1 MKKFIMLFIALFSS
15 LAIISC
21 SEKITTEKITPTG
34 DNVGSFS
41 SYEQLK
47 EYLGDFY
54 EYSNNRYYL
63 FGDAAL
69 EAGAPE
75 VNAPTMD
82 DGVDFSEKEDR
93 DHSTSN
99 DQVEG
104 VNEADTILTDGY
116 YIYIVSGNKFF
127 MIDAETLD
135 ITYTFEYLNGYFSG
149 LYLYEDRVVLL
160 GSYYAY
166 IDIDYPQTDDTNVEP
181 AEDSEVE
188 KDYIYPY
195 YYYHYVYGTTITVLD
210 VSNPE
215 DVELVRELKFDS
227 SYLTT
232 SRMIDG
238 YLYLV
243 LNNYS
248 IRYYYDE
255 ESFIPKYYDSVVSDE
270 MMDLPASSIY
280 FIPNNAEDFS
290 YLMLASFDVTDNE
303 EAKVKAYLGSTY
315 QTYMSANNLY
325 ATVYKYQYFEETN
338 TYENYVFILRFEL
351 EDHELSYKALG
362 QVDGSPLNQ
371 FSMDEYDG
379 VFRIAVTGYEYTN
392 QETIITNTLYLLD
405 ATTDDEMT
413 EISKLTGL
421 GKPGERI
428 YAVRFS
434 QETAYVVTFVSI
446 DPLYKLDLS
455 DPENPEILGE
465 WYEEGVSDYL
475 HEITDNLMIG
485 VGRQVETSD
494 GWTRFTGVKIALYDT
509 SGDTVVNLE
518 TYLVEGEY
526 SYTSVVWNHKAF
538 MYFTPEG
545 EDFTYIAVP
554 VSVYSNN
561 YYRYSQLMY
570 VFKVHHS
577 GDLELVAELKHT
589 DEVNN
594 YYDTIEKA
602 VMIEN
607 YIYTLSYSQIQVFD
621 MDNDFNFV
629 DSVVFNEM
637 YYHIYNYTEEPV
649 DSTVEGDVTTEP
661 VE

>member
-15 LAIISC
+15 IVIISC
-21 SEKITTEKITPTG
+21 SQKTTTEKITPTG
-34 DNVGSFS
+34 DNVGAFS

-47 EYLGDFY
+47 DYLGDFY
-54 EYSNNRYYL
+54 ELNNNRYYM
-63 FGDAAL
+63 FNTDAAL
-69 EAGAPE
+69 ESGSPE
-75 VNAPTMD
+75 VNAPTND
-82 DGVDFSEKEDR
+82 SVDFGDQEER

-116 YIYIVSGNKFF
+116 FIYIVSGNKFF
-127 MIDAETLD
+127 MIDAETLE
-135 ITYTFEYLNGYFSG
+135 ITYTYEYPDGYFSG
-149 LYLYEDRVVLL
+149 LYLYEDKVVLL

-166 IDIDYPQTDDTNVEP
+166 FDSSLPDGTTVEP
-181 AEDSEVE
+181 SEDSDDAKE
-188 KDYIYPY
+188 DYWYPIYY
-195 YYYHYVYGTTITVLD
+195 RYVNGTMITVLD
-210 VSNPE
+210 VSNPN
-215 DVELVRELKFDS
+215 DVEVARELKFDS

-238 YLYLV
+238 HLYLV

-255 ESFIPKYYDSVVSDE
+255 ETFIPKYYDSVVSDE
-270 MMDLPASSIY
+270 MIDLPASSIY

-303 EAKVKAYLGSTY
+303 DALVKAYLGSTY

-325 ATVYKYQYFEETN
+325 ATVYKYQYIEQTN

-392 QETIITNTLYLLD
+392 QQTIITNTLFLLD

-434 QETAYVVTFVSI
+434 QETAYVVTFVSV

-455 DPENPEILGE
+455 DPENPEVLGE

-485 VGRQVETSD
+485 VGRQAETSD
-494 GWTRFTGVKIALYDT
+494 GWTRFTGVKIALYET
-509 SGDTVVNLE
+509 SADTVVNLE
-518 TYLVEGEY
+518 TYFVEGEY
-526 SYTSVVWNHKAF
+526 SYSSVGWNHKAF
-538 MYFTPEG
+538 IYFTPEG

-554 VSVYSNN
+554 VSVYSQN
-561 YYRYSQLMY
+561 YYRYSQMMY
-570 VFKVHHS
+570 VFKVHHA
-577 GDLELVAELKHT
+577 GDLELVAQLQHT

-594 YYDTIEKA
+594 YFDTIEKA

-607 YIYTLSYSQIQVFD
+607 YIYTLSYSQIQVFN
-621 MDNDFNFV
+621 MDDEFNFV
-629 DSVVFNEM
+629 DSVVFNEL
-637 YYHIYNYTEEPV
+637 YYHDYNYTEEPV
-649 DSTVEGDVTTEP
+649 DSTVESEESPEVVD
-661 VE
+661 

>member
-1 MKKFIMLFIALFSS
+1 MKKFIMLFIAIFSS
-15 LAIISC
+15 IVIISC
-21 SEKITTEKITPTG
+21 SQKTTTEKITPTG
-34 DNVGSFS
+34 DNVGAFS

-47 EYLGDFY
+47 DYLGDFY

-69 EAGAPE
+69 ESGAPE
-75 VNAPTMD
+75 VNAPTND
-82 DGVDFSEKEDR
+82 SVDFGDQEER

-116 YIYIVSGNKFF
+116 FIYIVSGNKFF
-127 MIDAETLD
+127 MIDAETLE
-135 ITYTFEYLNGYFSG
+135 ITYTYEYPDGYFSG
-149 LYLYEDRVVLL
+149 LYLYEDKVVLL
-160 GSYYAY
+160 GNYYAY
-166 IDIDYPQTDDTNVEP
+166 IDLTV
-181 AEDSEVE
+181 AEDPTVDPTVDSDESKE
-188 KDYIYPY
+188 DYWYPIY
-195 YYYHYVYGTTITVLD
+195 YYRYVYGTMITVLD
-210 VSNPE
+210 VSNP
-215 DVELVRELKFDS
+215 DNVEVARELKFDS

-248 IRYYYDE
+248 ISYYYDE
-255 ESFIPKYYDSVVSDE
+255 ETFIPKYYDSVVSDE
-270 MMDLPASSIY
+270 MIDLPASSIY

-290 YLMLASFDVTDNE
+290 YLMLASFDVTDNDD
-303 EAKVKAYLGSTY
+303 AKVKAYLGSTY
-315 QTYMSANNLY
+315 QTYMSADNLY
-325 ATVYKYQYFEETN
+325 ATVYKYQYIEQTN

-405 ATTDDEMT
+405 ATSDNEMT

-434 QETAYVVTFVSI
+434 EEIAYVVTFVSI

-455 DPENPEILGE
+455 DPQNPEILGE

-485 VGRQVETSD
+485 VGRQVETD
-494 GWTRFTGVKIALYDT
+494 EYGWTRFTGVKIALYDT
-509 SGDTVVNLE
+509 SADTVVNLE
-518 TYLVEGEY
+518 TYFVEGEY
-526 SYTSVVWNHKAF
+526 SYSSVGWNHKAF
-538 MYFTPEG
+538 IYFTPEG
-545 EDFTYIAVP
+545 EDFTYIAIP
-554 VSVYSNN
+554 ISVYSEN
-561 YYRYSQLMY
+561 YYRYSQMMY

-577 GDLELVAELKHT
+577 GDLELVAQLQHT

-594 YYDTIEKA
+594 YFDTIEKA

-607 YIYTLSYSQIQVFD
+607 YIYTLSYSQIQVFN
-621 MDNDFNFV
+621 MDDEFNFV
-629 DSVVFNEM
+629 DSVVFNEL
-637 YYHIYNYTEEPV
+637 YYHDYNYTEEPIASEV
-649 DSTVEGDVTTEP
+649 DGDVVTEP

>member
-1 MKKFIMLFIALFSS
+1 MKKIIMLFIALFSS
-15 LAIISC
+15 IVIISC
-21 SEKITTEKITPTG
+21 SQKTTTEKIAPTG
-34 DNVGSFS
+34 DNVGAFS

-47 EYLGDFY
+47 DYLGEFY
-54 EYSNNRYYL
+54 ELNNNRYYM

-69 EAGAPE
+69 ESGAPE
-75 VNAPTMD
+75 VNAPTD
-82 DGVDFSEKEDR
+82 DSVDFGDQEER

-104 VNEADTILTDGY
+104 VNEADTIITDGY
-116 YIYIVSGNKFF
+116 FIYIVSGNKFF
-127 MIDAETLD
+127 MIDAETLE
-135 ITYTFEYLNGYFSG
+135 ITYTYEYLDGYFSG
-149 LYLYEDRVVLL
+149 LYLHEDKVVLL

-166 IDIDYPQTDDTNVEP
+166 LDMPTSDDSNTEP
-181 AEDSEVE
+181 ADDSGEDN
-188 KDYIYPY
+188 DYYIYPIY
-195 YYYHYVYGTTITVLD
+195 YYRYVYGTMITVLD
-210 VSNPE
+210 VSDSSN
-215 DVELVRELKFDS
+215 VEVVRELKFDS

-255 ESFIPKYYDSVVSDE
+255 ETFIPKYYDSVVSDE
-270 MMDLPASSIY
+270 MIDLPASSIY
-280 FIPNNAEDFS
+280 FIPNNAEEFS
-290 YLMLASFDVTDNE
+290 YLMLASFDVTDND

-315 QTYMSANNLY
+315 QTYMSADNLY
-325 ATVYKYQYFEETN
+325 ATVYKYQYIEQTN

-405 ATTDDEMT
+405 ATSDDEMT

-434 QETAYVVTFVSI
+434 EENAYVVTFVSV

-465 WYEEGVSDYL
+465 WYEDGVSDYL

-485 VGRQVETSD
+485 VGRQAETD
-494 GWTRFTGVKIALYDT
+494 KYGWTNFTGVKISLYET
-509 SGDTVVNLE
+509 SADTVVNLE
-518 TYLVEGEY
+518 TYFVEGEY
-526 SYTSVVWNHKAF
+526 SYSSVGWNHKAF
-538 MYFTPEG
+538 IYFTPEG
-545 EDFTYIAVP
+545 EDFTYIGIP
-554 VSVYSNN
+554 ISVYSEN
-561 YYRYSQLMY
+561 YYRYSQMMY

-577 GDLELVAELKHT
+577 GDLELVAQLQHT

-594 YYDTIEKA
+594 YFDTIEKA

-607 YIYTLSYSQIQVFD
+607 YIYTLSYSQIQVFN
-621 MDNDFNFV
+621 MDDEFNFV
-629 DSVVFNEM
+629 DSVVFNEL
-637 YYHIYNYTEEPV
+637 YYYDYNYTEEPIDSEV
-649 DSTVEGDVTTEP
+649 DGDVVTEP
-661 VE
+661 QE

>member
-15 LAIISC
+15 IVIISC
-21 SEKITTEKITPTG
+21 SQKTTTEKITPTG
-34 DNVGSFS
+34 DNVGAFS

-47 EYLGDFY
+47 DYLGDFY
-54 EYSNNRYYL
+54 ELNNNRYYM
-63 FGDAAL
+63 FNTDAAL
-69 EAGAPE
+69 ESGSPE
-75 VNAPTMD
+75 VNAPTND
-82 DGVDFSEKEDR
+82 SVDFGDQEER

-116 YIYIVSGNKFF
+116 FIYIVSGNKFF
-127 MIDAETLD
+127 MIDAETLE
-135 ITYTFEYLNGYFSG
+135 ITYTYEYPDGYFSG
-149 LYLYEDRVVLL
+149 LYLYEDKVVLL

-166 IDIDYPQTDDTNVEP
+166 FDSSLPDGTTVEP
-181 AEDSEVE
+181 SEDSDDAKE
-188 KDYIYPY
+188 DYWYPI
-195 YYYHYVYGTTITVLD
+195 YYHYVNGTMITVLD
-210 VSNPE
+210 VSNPN
-215 DVELVRELKFDS
+215 DVEVARELKFDS

-238 YLYLV
+238 HLYLV

-255 ESFIPKYYDSVVSDE
+255 ETFIPKYYDSVVSDE
-270 MMDLPASSIY
+270 MIDLPASSIY

-303 EAKVKAYLGSTY
+303 DALVKAYLGSTY

-325 ATVYKYQYFEETN
+325 ATVYKYQYIEQTN

-392 QETIITNTLYLLD
+392 QQTIITNTLFLLD

-434 QETAYVVTFVSI
+434 QETAYVVTFVSV

-455 DPENPEILGE
+455 DPENPEVLGE

-485 VGRQVETSD
+485 VGRQAETSD
-494 GWTRFTGVKIALYDT
+494 GWTRFTGVKIALYET
-509 SGDTVVNLE
+509 SADTVVNLE
-518 TYLVEGEY
+518 TYFVEGEY
-526 SYTSVVWNHKAF
+526 SYSSVGWNHKAF
-538 MYFTPEG
+538 IYFTPEG

-554 VSVYSNN
+554 VSVYSQN
-561 YYRYSQLMY
+561 YYRYSQMMY
-570 VFKVHHS
+570 VFKVHHA
-577 GDLELVAELKHT
+577 GDLELVAQLQHT

-594 YYDTIEKA
+594 YFDTIEKA

-607 YIYTLSYSQIQVFD
+607 YIYTLSYSQIQVFN
-621 MDNDFNFV
+621 MDDEFNFV
-629 DSVVFNEM
+629 DSVVFNEL
-637 YYHIYNYTEEPV
+637 YYHDYNYTEEPV
-649 DSTVEGDVTTEP
+649 DSTVESEESPEVVD
-661 VE
+661 

>member
-15 LAIISC
+15 IVIISC
-21 SEKITTEKITPTG
+21 SQKTTTEKITPTG
-34 DNVGSFS
+34 DNVGAFS

-47 EYLGDFY
+47 DYLGDFY
-54 EYSNNRYYL
+54 ELNNNRYYM
-63 FGDAAL
+63 FNTDAAL
-69 EAGAPE
+69 ESGSPE
-75 VNAPTMD
+75 VNAPTND
-82 DGVDFSEKEDR
+82 SVDFGDQEER

-116 YIYIVSGNKFF
+116 FIYIVSGNKFF
-127 MIDAETLD
+127 MIDAETLE
-135 ITYTFEYLNGYFSG
+135 ITYTYEYPDGYFSG
-149 LYLYEDRVVLL
+149 LYLYEDKVVLL
-160 GSYYAY
+160 GSYYSY
-166 IDIDYPQTDDTNVEP
+166 FDSSLPDGTTVEP
-181 AEDSEVE
+181 SEDSDDAKE
-188 KDYIYPY
+188 DYWYPIYY
-195 YYYHYVYGTTITVLD
+195 RYVYGTMITVLD
-210 VSNPE
+210 VSNPN
-215 DVELVRELKFDS
+215 DVEVARELKFDS

-238 YLYLV
+238 HLYLV

-255 ESFIPKYYDSVVSDE
+255 ETFIPKYYDSVVSDE
-270 MMDLPASSIY
+270 MIDLPASSIY

-303 EAKVKAYLGSTY
+303 DALVKAYLGSTY

-325 ATVYKYQYFEETN
+325 ATVYKYQYIEQTN

-392 QETIITNTLYLLD
+392 QQTIITNTLFLLD

-434 QETAYVVTFVSI
+434 QETAYVVTFVSV

-455 DPENPEILGE
+455 DPENPEVLGE

-485 VGRQVETSD
+485 VGRQAETSD
-494 GWTRFTGVKIALYDT
+494 GWTRFTGVKIALYET
-509 SGDTVVNLE
+509 SADTVVNLE
-518 TYLVEGEY
+518 TYFVEGEY
-526 SYTSVVWNHKAF
+526 SYSSVGWNHKAF
-538 MYFTPEG
+538 IYFTPEG

-554 VSVYSNN
+554 VSVYSQN
-561 YYRYSQLMY
+561 YYRYSQMMY
-570 VFKVHHS
+570 VFKVHHA
-577 GDLELVAELKHT
+577 GDLELVAQLQHT

-594 YYDTIEKA
+594 YFDTIEKA

-607 YIYTLSYSQIQVFD
+607 YIYTLSYSQIQVFN
-621 MDNDFNFV
+621 MDDEFNFV
-629 DSVVFNEM
+629 DSVVFNEL
-637 YYHIYNYTEEPV
+637 YYHDYNYTEEPV
-649 DSTVEGDVTTEP
+649 DSTVESEESPEVVD
-661 VE
+661 

>member
-1 MKKFIMLFIALFSS
+1 MKKFIMLFIAIFSS
-15 LAIISC
+15 IVIISC
-21 SEKITTEKITPTG
+21 SQKTTTEKITPTG
-34 DNVGSFS
+34 DNVGAFS

-47 EYLGDFY
+47 DYLGDFY

-69 EAGAPE
+69 ESGAPE
-75 VNAPTMD
+75 VNAPTND
-82 DGVDFSEKEDR
+82 SVDFGDQEER

-116 YIYIVSGNKFF
+116 FIYIVSGNKFF
-127 MIDAETLD
+127 MIDAETLE
-135 ITYTFEYLNGYFSG
+135 ITYTYEYPDGYFSG
-149 LYLYEDRVVLL
+149 LYLYEDKVVLL
-160 GSYYAY
+160 GNYYAY
-166 IDIDYPQTDDTNVEP
+166 IDLTV
-181 AEDSEVE
+181 AEDPTVDPTVDSDESKE
-188 KDYIYPY
+188 DYWYPIY
-195 YYYHYVYGTTITVLD
+195 YYRYVYGTMITVLD
-210 VSNPE
+210 VSNP
-215 DVELVRELKFDS
+215 DNVEVARELKFDS

-248 IRYYYDE
+248 ISYYYDE
-255 ESFIPKYYDSVVSDE
+255 ETFIPKYYDSVVSDE
-270 MMDLPASSIY
+270 MIDLPASSIY

-290 YLMLASFDVTDNE
+290 YLMLASFDVTDNDD
-303 EAKVKAYLGSTY
+303 AKVKAYLGSTY
-315 QTYMSANNLY
+315 QTYMSADNLY
-325 ATVYKYQYFEETN
+325 ATVYKYQYIEQTN

-405 ATTDDEMT
+405 ATSDNEMT

-434 QETAYVVTFVSI
+434 EEIAYVVTFVSI

-455 DPENPEILGE
+455 DPQNPEILGE

-485 VGRQVETSD
+485 VGRQVEND
-494 GWTRFTGVKIALYDT
+494 EYGWTRFTGVKIALYDT
-509 SGDTVVNLE
+509 SADTVVNLE
-518 TYLVEGEY
+518 TYFVEGEY
-526 SYTSVVWNHKAF
+526 SYSSVGWNHKAF
-538 MYFTPEG
+538 IYFTPEG
-545 EDFTYIAVP
+545 EDFTYIAIP
-554 VSVYSNN
+554 ISVYSEN
-561 YYRYSQLMY
+561 YYRYSQMMY

-577 GDLELVAELKHT
+577 GDLELVAQLQHT

-594 YYDTIEKA
+594 YFDTIEKA

-607 YIYTLSYSQIQVFD
+607 YIYTLSYSQIQVFN
-621 MDNDFNFV
+621 MDDEFNFV
-629 DSVVFNEM
+629 DSVVFNEL
-637 YYHIYNYTEEPV
+637 YYHDYNYTEEPIASEV
-649 DSTVEGDVTTEP
+649 DGDVVTEP

>member
-15 LAIISC
+15 IVIISC
-21 SEKITTEKITPTG
+21 SQKTTTEKITPTG
-34 DNVGSFS
+34 DNVGAFS

-47 EYLGDFY
+47 DYLGDFY
-54 EYSNNRYYL
+54 ELNNNRYYM
-63 FGDAAL
+63 FNTDAAL
-69 EAGAPE
+69 ESGSPE
-75 VNAPTMD
+75 VNAPTND
-82 DGVDFSEKEDR
+82 SVDFGNQEER

-116 YIYIVSGNKFF
+116 FIYIVSGNKFF
-127 MIDAETLD
+127 MIDAETLE
-135 ITYTFEYLNGYFSG
+135 ITYTYEYPDGYFSG
-149 LYLYEDRVVLL
+149 LYLYEDKVVLL

-166 IDIDYPQTDDTNVEP
+166 FDSSLPDGTTVEP
-181 AEDSEVE
+181 SEDSDDAKE
-188 KDYIYPY
+188 DYWYPIYY
-195 YYYHYVYGTTITVLD
+195 RYVYGTMITVLD
-210 VSNPE
+210 VSNPN
-215 DVELVRELKFDS
+215 DVEVARELKFDS

-238 YLYLV
+238 HLYLV

-255 ESFIPKYYDSVVSDE
+255 ETFIPKYYDSVVSDE
-270 MMDLPASSIY
+270 MIDLPASSIY

-303 EAKVKAYLGSTY
+303 DALVKAYLGSTY

-325 ATVYKYQYFEETN
+325 ATVYKYQYIEQTN

-392 QETIITNTLYLLD
+392 QQTIITNTLFLLD

-434 QETAYVVTFVSI
+434 QETAYVVTFVSV

-455 DPENPEILGE
+455 DPENPEVLGE

-485 VGRQVETSD
+485 VGRQAETSD
-494 GWTRFTGVKIALYDT
+494 GWTRFTGVKIALYET
-509 SGDTVVNLE
+509 SADTVVNLE
-518 TYLVEGEY
+518 TYFVEGEY
-526 SYTSVVWNHKAF
+526 SYSSVGWNHKAF
-538 MYFTPEG
+538 IYFTPEG

-554 VSVYSNN
+554 VSVYSQN
-561 YYRYSQLMY
+561 YYRYSQMMY
-570 VFKVHHS
+570 VFKVHHA
-577 GDLELVAELKHT
+577 GDLELVAQLQHT

-594 YYDTIEKA
+594 YFDTIEKA

-607 YIYTLSYSQIQVFD
+607 YIYTLSYSQIQVFN
-621 MDNDFNFV
+621 MDDEFNFV
-629 DSVVFNEM
+629 DSVVFNEL
-637 YYHIYNYTEEPV
+637 YYHDYNYTEEPV
-649 DSTVEGDVTTEP
+649 DSTVESEESPEVVD
-661 VE
+661 

>member
-15 LAIISC
+15 IVIISC
-21 SEKITTEKITPTG
+21 SQKTTTEKITPTG
-34 DNVGSFS
+34 DNVGAFS

-47 EYLGDFY
+47 DYLGDFY
-54 EYSNNRYYL
+54 ELNNNRYYM
-63 FGDAAL
+63 FNTDAAL
-69 EAGAPE
+69 ESGSPE
-75 VNAPTMD
+75 VNAPTND
-82 DGVDFSEKEDR
+82 SVDFGDQEER

-116 YIYIVSGNKFF
+116 FIYIVSGNKFF
-127 MIDAETLD
+127 MIDAETLE
-135 ITYTFEYLNGYFSG
+135 ITYTYEYPDGYFSG
-149 LYLYEDRVVLL
+149 LYLYEDKVVLL

-166 IDIDYPQTDDTNVEP
+166 FDSSLPDGTTVESS
-181 AEDSEVE
+181 EDSDDAKE
-188 KDYIYPY
+188 DYWYPIYY
-195 YYYHYVYGTTITVLD
+195 RYVNGTMITVLD
-210 VSNPE
+210 VSNPN
-215 DVELVRELKFDS
+215 DVEVARELKFDS

-238 YLYLV
+238 HLYLV

-255 ESFIPKYYDSVVSDE
+255 ETFIPKYYDSVVSDE
-270 MMDLPASSIY
+270 MIDLPASSIY

-303 EAKVKAYLGSTY
+303 DALVKAYLGSTY

-325 ATVYKYQYFEETN
+325 ATVYKYQYIEQTN

-392 QETIITNTLYLLD
+392 QQTIITNTLFLLD

-434 QETAYVVTFVSI
+434 QETAYVVTFVSV

-455 DPENPEILGE
+455 DPENPEVLGE

-485 VGRQVETSD
+485 VGRQAETSD
-494 GWTRFTGVKIALYDT
+494 GWTRFTGVKIALYET
-509 SGDTVVNLE
+509 SADTVVNLE
-518 TYLVEGEY
+518 TYFVEGEY
-526 SYTSVVWNHKAF
+526 SYSSVGWNHKAF
-538 MYFTPEG
+538 IYFTPEG

-554 VSVYSNN
+554 VSVYSQN
-561 YYRYSQLMY
+561 YYRYSQMMY
-570 VFKVHHS
+570 VFKVHHA
-577 GDLELVAELKHT
+577 GDLELVAQLQHT

-594 YYDTIEKA
+594 YFDTIEKA

-607 YIYTLSYSQIQVFD
+607 YIYTLSYSQIQVFN
-621 MDNDFNFV
+621 MDDEFNFV
-629 DSVVFNEM
+629 DSVVFNEL
-637 YYHIYNYTEEPV
+637 YYHDYNYTEEPV
-649 DSTVEGDVTTEP
+649 DSTVESEESPEVVD
-661 VE
+661 

>member
-15 LAIISC
+15 IVIISC
-21 SEKITTEKITPTG
+21 SQKTTTEKITPTG
-34 DNVGSFS
+34 DNVGAFS

-47 EYLGDFY
+47 DYLGDFY
-54 EYSNNRYYL
+54 ELNNNRYYM
-63 FGDAAL
+63 FNTDAAL
-69 EAGAPE
+69 ESGSPE
-75 VNAPTMD
+75 VNAPTD
-82 DGVDFSEKEDR
+82 DSVDFGDQEER

-116 YIYIVSGNKFF
+116 FIYIVSGNKFF
-127 MIDAETLD
+127 MIDAETLE
-135 ITYTFEYLNGYFSG
+135 ITYTYEYPDGYFSG
-149 LYLYEDRVVLL
+149 LYLYEDKVVLL

-166 IDIDYPQTDDTNVEP
+166 FDSSLPDGTTVESS
-181 AEDSEVE
+181 EDSDDAKE
-188 KDYIYPY
+188 DYWYPIYY
-195 YYYHYVYGTTITVLD
+195 RYVNGTMITVLD
-210 VSNPE
+210 VSNPN
-215 DVELVRELKFDS
+215 DVEVARELKFDS

-238 YLYLV
+238 HLYLV

-255 ESFIPKYYDSVVSDE
+255 ETFIPKYYDSVVSDE
-270 MMDLPASSIY
+270 MIDLPASSIY

-303 EAKVKAYLGSTY
+303 DALVKAYLGSTY

-325 ATVYKYQYFEETN
+325 ATVYKYQYIEQTN

-392 QETIITNTLYLLD
+392 QQTIITNTLFLLD

-434 QETAYVVTFVSI
+434 QETAYVVTFVSV

-455 DPENPEILGE
+455 DPENPEVLGE

-485 VGRQVETSD
+485 VGRQAETSD
-494 GWTRFTGVKIALYDT
+494 GWTRFTGVKIALYET
-509 SGDTVVNLE
+509 SADTVVNLE
-518 TYLVEGEY
+518 TYFVEGEY
-526 SYTSVVWNHKAF
+526 SYSSVGWNHKAF
-538 MYFTPEG
+538 IYFTPEG

-554 VSVYSNN
+554 VSVYSQN
-561 YYRYSQLMY
+561 YYRYSQMMY
-570 VFKVHHS
+570 VFKVHHA
-577 GDLELVAELKHT
+577 GDLELVAQLQHT

-594 YYDTIEKA
+594 YFDTIEKA

-607 YIYTLSYSQIQVFD
+607 YIYTLSYSQIQVFN
-621 MDNDFNFV
+621 MDDEFNFV
-629 DSVVFNEM
+629 DSVVFNEL
-637 YYHIYNYTEEPV
+637 YYHDYNYTEEPV
-649 DSTVEGDVTTEP
+649 DSTVESEESPEVVD
-661 VE
+661 